1 MPSAVL
7 HLGMA
12 MAFVP
17 CRPVRRFRGENLKK
31 GNFMH
36 VPGRAWRISL
46 RDNNQYE
53 FLDEADVAQL
63 IEGEPISLVD
73 AVRAGD
79 EFILAM
85 GNCAQGALAISGS
98 CRTPRRPRTSVPISF
113 ISPISAQRRV
123 ARTPKARSLKR
134 QQTEHSPCIA
144 WIVAAATRAAQG
156 TRSPPLPLI
165 QKQRK
170 GG

>member
-1 MPSAVL
+1 
-7 HLGMA
+7 MA
-12 MAFVP
+12 IVP

-53 FLDEADVAQL
+53 ILDEAGGARM

-85 GNCAQGALAISGS
+85 GNCAQCRSACHLWFMSDSETPTDVCPYLIYFADFGA
-98 CRTPRRPRTSVPISF
+98 
-113 ISPISAQRRV
+113 
-123 ARTPKARSLKR
+123 KARR
-134 QQTEHSPCIA
+134 QDAEGAIA
-144 WIVAAATRAAQG
+144 
-156 TRSPPLPLI
+156 
-165 QKQRK
+165 
-170 GG
+170 